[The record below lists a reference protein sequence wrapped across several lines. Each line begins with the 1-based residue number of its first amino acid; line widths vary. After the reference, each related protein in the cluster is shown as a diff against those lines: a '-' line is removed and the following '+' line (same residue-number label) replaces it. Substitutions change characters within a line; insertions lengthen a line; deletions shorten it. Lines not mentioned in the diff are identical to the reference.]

1 MARYPVTD
9 QIEALDRMSFRSL
22 KDELR
27 QAPGFANIVFDRD
40 ELTPKDILK
49 IRRTLLKY
57 HIIAKTSELF
67 DAAVTVFGTAR

>member
-27 QAPGFANIVFDRD
+27 Q
-40 ELTPKDILK
+40 TPDVRFL
-49 IRRTLLKY
+49 
-57 HIIAKTSELF
+57 
-67 DAAVTVFGTAR
+67 VN